1 MGKVF
6 STSRDI
12 AKPVVDALRAAFQ
25 LDELGINIER
35 RNAVDDVAVWYAV
48 SILSHPEVLRLQE
61 IADATHAKIAV
72 LPLDASRLKVELRVS
87 AR

>member
-1 MGKVF
+1 VGKVIA
-6 STSRDI
+6 TSRDI
-12 AKPVVDALRAAFQ
+12 ARPVVDALKAAFQ
-25 LDELGINIER
+25 LEDLGINVER

-48 SILSHPEVLRLQE
+48 SILSHPEVLRLKE

-72 LPLDASRLKVELRVS
+72 LPLDASRLKIELRVS